1 MPSTFPVGEQII
13 QISGL
18 LERED
23 DYIHAKHYTAVLT
36 FADESVALLA
46 QNSIVR
52 IAKIPD
58 DTCDLPAQF
67 IDCKETVVNCTVT
80 NAFVMHKPLKNPYA
94 SNGPQLFLVLD
105 QERMMGIVPTQ
116 RGSLLHIENIMSSPL
131 FRAESRLTSP
141 NGEPMTM
148 EELVGF

>member
-94 SNGPQLFLVLD
+94 WNGPQLFLVLD
-105 QERMMGIVPTQ
+105 QEANDGHRTHAARQPPAYREHYVFAAIP
-116 RGSLLHIENIMSSPL
+116 RGEQAS
-131 FRAESRLTSP
+131 AA
-141 NGEPMTM
+141 
-148 EELVGF
+148 

>member
-13 QISGL
+13 QIFGL

-80 NAFVMHKPLKNPYA
+80 NAFVMHKPLKNPLCLKRATALSRTRPRANDGHRTHAARQPPAYREHY
-94 SNGPQLFLVLD
+94 V
-105 QERMMGIVPTQ
+105 
-116 RGSLLHIENIMSSPL
+116 SPL